1 MKSIR
6 NFLCNTD
13 PAELTMGTIV
23 ATFLIFTGFWLG
35 SFLHLLAIIV
45 LVILIL
51 GVMLSIAFGLY
62 LAIKWAQ
69 SHCEDKA

>member
-6 NFLCNTD
+6 NFLCNPD
-13 PAELTMGTIV
+13 PAELTMGTFV
-23 ATFLIFTGFWLG
+23 AALLIFTGFWLG

-45 LVILIL
+45 LAIL
-51 GVMLSIAFGLY
+51 VMGIMISIGFGLY

-69 SHCEDKA
+69 SNCEDKA

>member
-13 PAELTMGTIV
+13 PADLTMGTIL
-23 ATFLIFTGFWLG
+23 ATFLIFTWFWLG

-45 LVILIL
+45 LAIL
-51 GVMLSIAFGLY
+51 VMGIMIAIGFGLY

-69 SHCEDKA
+69 TYCKDKV